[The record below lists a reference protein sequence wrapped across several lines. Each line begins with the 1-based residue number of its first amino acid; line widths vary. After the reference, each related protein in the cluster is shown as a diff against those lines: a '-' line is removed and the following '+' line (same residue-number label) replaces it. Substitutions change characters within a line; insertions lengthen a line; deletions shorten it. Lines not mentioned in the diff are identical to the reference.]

1 MRVAVIKYNAGNTAS
16 VVNALARLGVESSVT
31 DDANS
36 IASADRVIFPGVG
49 EASTAMRYL
58 RERNLDSA
66 IKSLTQPVLGICL
79 GMQLMCGYS
88 EENSTECFGIF
99 PDRVRRFDVDGL
111 KVPHMGWNTISSLRS
126 PLFCGIP
133 EGAYVYFV
141 HSYYV
146 EPEANPIAAS
156 DYGVE
161 FAAGMCRSNFYAVQF
176 HPEKSGDVGE
186 RILENFLRI

>member
-16 VVNALARLGVESSVT
+16 VVNALERLGAESSVT

-88 EENSTECFGIF
+88 EENRTQCLRIF

-126 PLFCGIP
+126 PLFCGIA
-133 EGAYVYFV
+133 EGSYVYFV

-146 EPEANPIAAS
+146 EPAANPIAAS

-176 HPEKSGDVGE
+176 HPEKSGDVGK